1 MGRRVDLTTK
11 LKLKIAALLTGT
23 GVVLLALLF
32 ATQEFPDLWLW
43 LLFAATL
50 ILFEWNAVEV
60 NDGLAVSPSVMVTLT
75 AAVVFG
81 PGSATLGAAAMA
93 ALGLL
98 TPADLRERRWFQP
111 LANFGQFVITTA
123 VSVRVL
129 ELFLPAEVTVD
140 NLWRVAVGAA
150 VAASIN
156 LMVQIT
162 IVSWVVHAVYQRREL
177 RPWAQMAANNVSHLA
192 MGFLGGLLGA
202 TYLLVG
208 PVTLPLIFTAFF
220 VGHMALSAWGELREA
235 QEATLR
241 GFVKALEAKDLYT
254 RGHTERVAHFAELIG
269 EQLRYNPT
277 QLQRL
282 RWAALIHDVGKLA
295 VPRDLIRK
303 KARLTEEEYA
313 QMQRHVH
320 VVEDILAEVEFL
332 HPMVHIA
339 SGHHAHY
346 DGSGYAGAA
355 HNHGDQPTQE
365 MSVLAV
371 ADAFDAMTSTRS
383 YRVALSQEYAFAE
396 LQRHAGSQFD
406 PEVVAALMTVLERA
420 GERYGSTELADE
432 HEARRLAETMEGYRI
447 YG

>member
-1 MGRRVDLTTK
+1 MDRSTK
-11 LKLKIAALLTGT
+11 LKLKLAGVLAGTGALLL
-23 GVVLLALLF
+23 VLLF
-32 ATQEFPDLWLW
+32 YVQDFPDIRLWA
-43 LLFAATL
+43 LFAAAL
-50 ILFEWNAVEV
+50 VMFEWNAVEV
-60 NDGLAVSPSVMVTLT
+60 NDRLWVSPSVMVTLT

-81 PGSATLGAAAMA
+81 AGSATLGAAAMA

-98 TPADLRERRWFQP
+98 TPADLRGRRWFQP
-111 LANFGQFVITTA
+111 LANFGQFVITATVA
-123 VSVRVL
+123 VWVL
-129 ELFLPAEVTVD
+129 ELFLPADVTAD
-140 NLWRVAVGAA
+140 NLWRVAAGTA
-150 VAASIN
+150 VAATVY
-156 LMVQIT
+156 LMVQYT
-162 IVSWVVHAVYQRREL
+162 IVSWVVHTVYQRREL
-177 RPWAQMAANNVSHLA
+177 RPWAQMAANKASHLA

-202 TYLLVG
+202 TYVLVG
-208 PVTLPLIFTAFF
+208 PATLPLIFTAYF
-220 VGHMALSAWGELREA
+220 VGHLAVAAYGELREA

-295 VPRDLIRK
+295 VPRELIRK
-303 KARLTEEEYA
+303 KARLTEEEYS

-346 DGSGYAGAA
+346 DGNGYTGAT
-355 HNHGDQPTQE
+355 HNHGEPPSQE

-383 YRVALSQEYAFAE
+383 YRMALTQEYAFAE
-396 LQRHAGSQFD
+396 LEQHAGTQFD
-406 PEVVAALMTVLERA
+406 PEVVAALVAALERTK
-420 GERYGSTELADE
+420 ERYGSTALADE
-432 HEARRLAETMEGYRI
+432 NEARRLAETMEGYRI

>member
-1 MGRRVDLTTK
+1 MDRSTK
-11 LKLKIAALLTGT
+11 LKLKLAAILAASGVLLLT
-23 GVVLLALLF
+23 LLVF
-32 ATQEFPDLWLW
+32 AQDFPDIRLWA
-43 LLFAATL
+43 LFAAAL
-50 ILFEWNAVEV
+50 VLFEWNSVEV
-60 NDGLAVSPSVMVTLT
+60 NDRLLVSPSVMVTLT

-81 PGSATLGAAAMA
+81 PGSATLGAATMA

-98 TPADLRERRWFQP
+98 TRADLRERRWFQP
-111 LANFGQFVITTA
+111 LANFGQFVISATVA
-123 VSVRVL
+123 VWAL
-129 ELFLPAEVTVD
+129 ELFLPSQVTVD
-140 NLWRVAVGAA
+140 DLWRLAAGTA
-150 VAASIN
+150 VAAAIH
-156 LMVQIT
+156 LVVQYT
-162 IVSWVVHAVYQRREL
+162 IVSWVVHTVYQRREV
-177 RPWAQMAANNVSHLA
+177 RPWAQMAANKASHVV

-208 PVTLPLIFTAFF
+208 AATLPLIFTAYF
-220 VGHMALSAWGELREA
+220 VGHLALAAYGELRAA

-269 EQLRYNPT
+269 EELCYNPT

-295 VPRDLIRK
+295 VPRELIRK
-303 KARLTEEEYA
+303 KARLTDEEYA
-313 QMQRHVH
+313 HMQRHVH

-346 DGSGYAGAA
+346 DGNGYTGAT
-355 HNHGDQPTQE
+355 HNHGDPPSQG

-383 YRVALSQEYAFAE
+383 YRMALSQEYAFTE

-406 PEVVAALMTVLERA
+406 PEVVAALIAALART

-432 HEARRLAETMEGYRI
+432 SEARRLAESMEGYRI